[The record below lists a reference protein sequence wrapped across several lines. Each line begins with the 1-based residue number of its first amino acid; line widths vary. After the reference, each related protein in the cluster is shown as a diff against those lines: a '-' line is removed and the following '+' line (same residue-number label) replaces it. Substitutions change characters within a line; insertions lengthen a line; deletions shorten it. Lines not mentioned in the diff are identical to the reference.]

1 MRHSPTAA
9 LTGLLTGL
17 LTGTVLLLVSV
28 AGPTCELLACGE
40 KFIVPPRG
48 TRFSKAPLPRRDA
61 SILVYASDASGL
73 SLLIARLPVAATLQ
87 KAGYRPTVVT
97 TGPALSTALA
107 TGRWD
112 LIVIDVGDVPLVSD
126 ANKQAAT
133 TTTAV
138 LPVSYALSGDKWKA
152 ARQQY
157 PAAVKASDKAS
168 AFVQMIDIAL
178 EKQRTSRPAANG
190 RS

>member
-1 MRHSPTAA
+1 MRSVLTA
-9 LTGLLTGL
+9 T
-17 LTGTVLLLVSV
+17 LLLCVSA
-28 AGPTCELLACGE
+28 AGPTHELLACGE
-40 KFIVPPRG
+40 KFLVPSRG
-48 TRFSKAPLPRRDA
+48 TRFSRAPLPRGDA

-73 SLLIARLPVAATLQ
+73 ARLIARLPVAATLQ

-97 TGPALSTALA
+97 TGQQLSTALA

-126 ANKQAAT
+126 ANKQAA